1 MLVFLAFTGLL
12 QTDKNE
18 TQDHSTL
25 RHLAARSCFCYL
37 NKIICALVLGVHKR
51 QQQLKPCES
60 IGPGVSQ
67 GDGAVF
73 GQVLLP
79 QEDVKTQHPRVLHT
93 LGEDPHVAGALHVI
107 GAAHQSSRPLHQPL
121 EVNVVAERQGGLRE
135 VGGKGMKHGGSKSH
149 PQDCEMNHLS

>member
-1 MLVFLAFTGLL
+1 M
-12 QTDKNE
+12 
-18 TQDHSTL
+18 
-25 RHLAARSCFCYL
+25 
-37 NKIICALVLGVHKR
+37 
-51 QQQLKPCES
+51 KPCES

-79 QEDVKTQHPRVLHT
+79 QEDVKTQHPWVLHT

-135 VGGKGMKHGGSKSH
+135 GGGGMKQSGNKRHL
-149 PQDCEMNHLS
+149 QDCEINHSSNTLTESETAT